1 MADIELNAAGLE
13 MVQSWLSNPADTN
26 FGIVISNP
34 GQSTDGVD
42 LYSREH
48 STVNQRPKLSIL
60 YSPVPMPSKLGDFN
74 LDDVVDNSDIT
85 MLLTAILAGSMD
97 PAFNV
102 DGNGDLDNQDYD
114 HLIRN
119 ILQVPYGDANLDRQF
134 DSADLVTVFQAG
146 EYEDGIMVNSTW
158 ASGDWNGDRDFDSS
172 DLVKA
177 FQEGAY
183 EQPAGFIAATVGQS
197 STAIPDAGRPT
208 NAGRFENVIDQ
219 LAAAVANRS
228 DQSASTLNDEQLR
241 DEAVRQLQ
249 QQSSDPHAYAF
260 DDVALIDSL
269 FRETGQSNERVL
281 EPSSSSRLFALS
293 LDSDPTDRSESTK
306 KRI

>member
-1 MADIELNAAGLE
+1 MITQQILN
-13 MVQSWLSNPADTN
+13 N
-26 FGIVISNP
+26 
-34 GQSTDGVD
+34 
-42 LYSREH
+42 YSKH
-48 STVNQRPKLSIL
+48 
-60 YSPVPMPSKLGDFN
+60 
-74 LDDVVDNSDIT
+74 
-85 MLLTAILAGSMD
+85 
-97 PAFNV
+97 
-102 DGNGDLDNQDYD
+102 
-114 HLIRN
+114 
-119 ILQVPYGDANLDRQF
+119 
-134 DSADLVTVFQAG
+134 
-146 EYEDGIMVNSTW
+146 
-158 ASGDWNGDRDFDSS
+158 